1 MSDPSTTPPPAD
13 PKTTATASKEKP
25 VTIEEAAKQLKAPT
39 WAAAALKAR
48 HKWPIGK
55 KMLLGEYAGKLK
67 ALMQGGTEADEGGEE

>member
-48 HKWPIGK
+48 HGWPIGK
-55 KMLLGEYAGKLK
+55 KMLLSEYESKLK
-67 ALMQGGTEADEGGEE
+67 ALMNGSTEGGEE

>member
-13 PKTTATASKEKP
+13 TKTTAPKEKP
-25 VTIEEAAKQLKAPT
+25 VTIEEAAKQLRAPT

-55 KMLLGEYAGKLK
+55 KMLLGEYEGKLK
-67 ALMQGGTEADEGGEE
+67 ALMNGGTEADEGGEE